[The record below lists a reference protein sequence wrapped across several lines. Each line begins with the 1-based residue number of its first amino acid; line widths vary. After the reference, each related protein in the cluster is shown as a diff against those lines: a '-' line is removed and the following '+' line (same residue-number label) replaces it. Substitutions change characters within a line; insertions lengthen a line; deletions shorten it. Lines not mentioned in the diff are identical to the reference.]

1 MANIFG
7 DMPGAE
13 LVAKTESDRGAGSG
27 GHATGA
33 RTAGAGC
40 PRRAWIGSAL
50 LVVLGCGGGGVPSE
64 GEDEATRQKALAV
77 IADLQ
82 DPPPPMNKM
91 YSFNVLDGQARDVRV
106 ADVPGAAEPGGPQK
120 EFQPVASRP
129 KIGRSLSADLEAEEA
144 GTGSDR
150 TVEVMVTLKENL
162 RMPRF
167 PDHADGEPRDSAAN
181 TAARARADQLV
192 SAIQNFR
199 TPGYNSLAKVFAA
212 RYGATE
218 KERFWLI
225 NAMKVQM
232 PLSKVRELA
241 ARDDVQY
248 VGYTQAG
255 SPPSDPA
262 RPGTDISDG
271 RARIQSDPYYGYQ
284 NAWIGMLDTGTRPHI
299 LNNDGESFIRDCIR
313 GIADNCQTG
322 EGLQPNEVSNDHGT
336 GSMSILFG
344 TNDLGN
350 PSRGVTDIVVDSWKV
365 CEGGYDDVGC
375 VVDAGAR
382 ALLAAV
388 ASQDKV
394 IMVNMQADEPEW
406 GGLSRA
412 ADQAFD
418 AGSVVVAAA
427 GNFGNTDGAN
437 CVGDPI
443 WGSVRA
449 PGNAHKALAVGAID
463 VHSCFD
469 PRRSARNWPGK
480 SARGA

>member
-1 MANIFG
+1 
-7 DMPGAE
+7 
-13 LVAKTESDRGAGSG
+13 
-27 GHATGA
+27 
-33 RTAGAGC
+33 
-40 PRRAWIGSAL
+40 
-50 LVVLGCGGGGVPSE
+50 
-64 GEDEATRQKALAV
+64 
-77 IADLQ
+77 
-82 DPPPPMNKM
+82 
-91 YSFNVLDGQARDVRV
+91 
-106 ADVPGAAEPGGPQK
+106 
-120 EFQPVASRP
+120 
-129 KIGRSLSADLEAEEA
+129 
-144 GTGSDR
+144 
-150 TVEVMVTLKENL
+150 MVTLRENL

-167 PDHADGEPRDSAAN
+167 PDRADGEPRDSAAN
-181 TAARARADQLV
+181 AAARARADQLV
-192 SAIQNFR
+192 SAIQDFR
-199 TPGYNSLAKVFAA
+199 TPGYNALAKVFAA

-218 KERFWLI
+218 KERLWLI

-232 PLSKVRELA
+232 FLSKVRELA

-271 RARIQSDPYYGYQ
+271 RARIQSDPYYGYHDS
-284 NAWIGMLDTGTRPHI
+284 WIGMLDTGTRPHI
-299 LNNDGESFIRDCIR
+299 LNNDGASYIRDCIR
-313 GIADNCQTG
+313 GIADYCQTG
-322 EGLQPNEVSNDHGT
+322 ENLQPTEVGNDHGT

-365 CEGGYDDVGC
+365 CEGGYDDAGC

-437 CVGDPI
+437 CTGDPI
-443 WGSVRA
+443 WGSVTA
-449 PGNAHKALAVGAID
+449 PGNAHKALAVGAVYVDTLLMFNCSGRGPANDGRTKPD
-463 VHSCFD
+463 VLAPTDAWVASASGYTNMHHLSRTSGATPFAAGAAALFRSFLKTFMD
-469 PRRSARNWPGK
+469 PGR
-480 SARGA
+480 ARGSRGSRRVFVAGGAVRYSQRLAHDSSVSGRRADLERGAGPAAGSCEERSSC